1 MCIYI
6 YVHVLYRCK
15 ICTHMYTYIYID
27 KYIYVHTG
35 NNSIHISY
43 RILQYAN
50 NDDNSL
56 RAETSN
62 SQLPTSCGVPG
73 AHNQHQPTM
82 IAGVENG

>member
-1 MCIYI
+1 MYI
-6 YVHVLYRCK
+6 YTYIHIYVYTYVHTC
-15 ICTHMYTYIYID
+15 IHIYIYID
-27 KYIYVHTG
+27 KYIYLHKG